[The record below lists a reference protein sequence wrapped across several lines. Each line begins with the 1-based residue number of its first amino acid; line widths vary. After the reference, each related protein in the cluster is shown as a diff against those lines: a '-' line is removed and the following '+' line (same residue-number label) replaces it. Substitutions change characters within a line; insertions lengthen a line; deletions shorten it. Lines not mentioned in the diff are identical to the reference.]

1 MITND
6 SAAVVTDDTFAQEV
20 EGAAG
25 LTVVDFWAAWCGPC
39 RMIGP
44 IVEQRAREYEGR
56 VRVARLDVD
65 ASPRTSARYNVRS
78 LPSIPCFEDGVLV
91 DRIIGAAPKPV
102 IERRIRERLVL
113 GQR

>member
-6 SAAVVTDDTFAQEV
+6 SAAVVVTDETFAHDV

-44 IVEQRAREYEGR
+44 AVEQLAREYDGR
-56 VRVARLDVD
+56 ARIAKLDVD
-65 ASPRTSARYNVRS
+65 ANPRTSARYNVRS
-78 LPSIPCFEDGVLV
+78 LPSILFFKDGAVV
-91 DRIIGAAPKPV
+91 DTIIGAVPKAV
-102 IERRIRERLVL
+102 IEQRIQQHL
-113 GQR
+113 